1 MGTINTALY
10 NASNALGVLGQ
21 AFNVVENNISNA
33 NTAEYADQ
41 TASFEPMPFDPGG
54 QLPGGVEAGPLI
66 SSRNEY
72 LEQAVRSQQ
81 TALGFASQRAGDLG
95 QVQSNF
101 SLTSTNGIDAA
112 LNNFFNSFSQLSV
125 NPNDTESRQAVLN
138 AADSVAQSFQSA
150 AGAIQQVSTNVVSQT
165 NGVVSQINELA
176 SKIADLNRAY
186 GANPGAADD
195 PSLDA
200 QLHADLLQLAG
211 LANYSLIKNDQGGY
225 NVFLGG
231 QTALVIGGTAN
242 AISADNSSNQTVIF
256 DANGGDITAQITG
269 GQLGALIGEQN
280 TTLPGYLDSLNTLAQ
295 GFADAVNGQLAQGL
309 DQNGNT
315 PATPLFSYDAAG
327 GAAATLSVNALTPD
341 QIAAASAGAPGGNG
355 NAVAMAQLADT
366 PEISGATFTQFFGN
380 LGATIGADVAGA
392 QSDQQQAQAQLTQA
406 QSEVSNASGVDLS
419 AEAARLLQYQQ
430 SYDAVGKLVSVLDGL
445 TQTLMNM
452 VEGTA

>member
-186 GANPGAADD
+186 GAN
-195 PSLDA
+195 
-200 QLHADLLQLAG
+200 AG
-211 LANYSLIKNDQGGY
+211 PANYSLIKSDQGGY